1 MLVIYSTSSTEFNNF
16 RNDLCSRRSKWKR
29 SDALLLHFVYTFVV
43 YRVPRSAKYNE
54 KNTIEW
60 IIDRS
65 YAMFLEATQV
75 ELVAGVAAV

>member
-1 MLVIYSTSSTEFNNF
+1 MEKVWRITRALRIHIRRVSRTSICEVQ
-16 RNDLCSRRSKWKR
+16 RQ
-29 SDALLLHFVYTFVV
+29 
-43 YRVPRSAKYNE
+43 
-54 KNTIEW
+54 NTIEW